1 MRLNGVVAA
10 GSARCRMLV
19 PVRQVARKNGGRRRV
34 PGPHTAWQGN
44 SFQPGRR
51 ETMTTAMDPTSGAER
66 WEAEQDSTELFPKAG
81 GLFDPS
87 REYDACG
94 VGFIADLKGAQVAP
108 DRQGR
113 ALHSRE
119 PRASRCRRRRPDRRR
134 RRRHPHPDPARR
146 SWPRSAP
153 SSTSSCRSP
162 ATMPSATSSCRRTSG
177 CARTASACG
186 RASSARRAWSS
197 WAGARC
203 RSTTPACPRW
213 CKAVEPVH
221 RQIFI
226 GRPKAMKDQ
235 QEFERRLYLIRKIVS
250 NAIYYA
256 YKGRDIG
263 HYTVSL
269 SSRTLVY
276 KGMFLSYQVARPTTR
291 TCPTRGSSSAMALV
305 HQRFSTNTFP
315 SWKLAHP
322 YRMVAHNGEINTL
335 RGNVNWMAARQ
346 ASVSSPLFGDDISKL
361 WPISYEGQSDT
372 ACFDNALEFL
382 VMGGYS
388 LAHAAMMLIPEAW
401 AGNPLMDGKRRAFYE
416 YHACLMEPWDGPAA
430 MAFTDGRQIGA
441 TLDRNGLRPA
451 RYLVTK
457 DDRVIMSSEAGV
469 LPVAE
474 ENIATQVAP
483 AARQDAA
490 DRPGRGPHH
499 LRRRPQGRSRLAL
512 PLRAVA
518 EAHADP
524 GRRPAA
530 AQEDRRARRPTWR
543 CSICSRRSATRR
555 RA

>member
-1 MRLNGVVAA
+1 
-10 GSARCRMLV
+10 
-19 PVRQVARKNGGRRRV
+19 
-34 PGPHTAWQGN
+34 
-44 SFQPGRR
+44 
-51 ETMTTAMDPTSGAER
+51 
-66 WEAEQDSTELFPKAG
+66 
-81 GLFDPS
+81 
-87 REYDACG
+87 
-94 VGFIADLKGAQVAP
+94 
-108 DRQGR
+108 
-113 ALHSRE
+113 
-119 PRASRCRRRRPDRRR
+119 
-134 RRRHPHPDPARR
+134 
-146 SWPRSAP
+146 
-153 SSTSSCRSP
+153 
-162 ATMPSATSSCRRTSG
+162 
-177 CARTASACG
+177 
-186 RASSARRAWSS
+186 
-197 WAGARC
+197 
-203 RSTTPACPRW
+203 
-213 CKAVEPVH
+213 
-221 RQIFI
+221 
-226 GRPKAMKDQ
+226 
-235 QEFERRLYLIRKIVS
+235 
-250 NAIYYA
+250 
-256 YKGRDIG
+256 
-263 HYTVSL
+263 
-269 SSRTLVY
+269 
-276 KGMFLSYQVARPTTR
+276 
-291 TCPTRGSSSAMALV
+291 MALV

-451 RYLVTK
+451 RYFVTK

-469 LPVAE
+469 LPVAGGE
-474 ENIATQVAP
+474 HRPEVAP

-490 DRPGRGPHH
+490 DRPGGGPHH
-499 LRRRPQGRSRLAL
+499 LRRRPEGRSRLAL

-530 AQEDRRARRPTWR
+530 AQEGRRARRPTSR

-555 RA
+555 RASSS